1 MFALHELSVSFRV
14 KNLSGYG
21 YSVMVMLF
29 WGTTQTFVLRG
40 DMLAVSTH
48 THALTVA
55 QREQSI
61 KFLIICDSF
70 WRGENFSGVF
80 KLVLNITSSLLQVKV
95 THESFRRKKKLG
107 KKVPWTVRK
116 PKSDQPRRTLGTVL
130 SFTEVSFC

>member
-48 THALTVA
+48 TRPNSGTARAKYQISYYLWL
-55 QREQSI
+55 
-61 KFLIICDSF
+61 FLK
-70 WRGENFSGVF
+70 RGEFFRCFQVGPEYHVF
-80 KLVLNITSSLLQVKV
+80 FVTGQSHTRVLQK
-95 THESFRRKKKLG
+95 KKKLG